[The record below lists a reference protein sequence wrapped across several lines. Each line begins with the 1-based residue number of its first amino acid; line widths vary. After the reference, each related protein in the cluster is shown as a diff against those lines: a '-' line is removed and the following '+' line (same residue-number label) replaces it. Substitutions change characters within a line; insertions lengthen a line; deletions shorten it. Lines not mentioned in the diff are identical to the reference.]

1 MKKVEEF
8 IELLEN
14 QTISKEE
21 CDNFLQSLSK
31 EEFIYF
37 LKKDFTINER
47 KKKFMF
53 ELFGSS
59 INEDFAKNDS
69 INKRLNLFAESPEI
83 IHKLIQQFSKEEIK
97 QLLPQIQLEYTQI
110 KEMFIKYFVQQ
121 VHNNYENFDENKT
134 VVFLEKLK
142 EEEYSVND
150 IPIYLSQMTKPEFSF
165 FLCLDKT
172 FSNIKYFQK
181 TIKEIISQYND
192 GEIVEIIP
200 FINDVHADIK
210 KELFKKLSANNA
222 YNIFISNPYKYKNE
236 IICYLVN
243 LPSSPAKD
251 QIITNI
257 LTQNSLYSFFDENEI
272 NILHSQIEDKEVIL
286 DENSNIINT
295 YQKDI
300 KEAAFNFIKNI
311 RTNDKP
317 NIKRGI
323 LKKLSAKSL
332 HSILNEVNKSLV
344 NSQIEPISYKE
355 FIHSFSMPLSK
366 TILFLNECSELTE
379 VEKKQILN
387 ELFKENNYQNLSIKE
402 IYNSIIGKSIDIVL
416 QNNIHN
422 DEELFYCYQDIL
434 ELEYI
439 PEFYNKMAE
448 KFVGSVFYKVT
459 PESINIFLSQ
469 IVEKF
474 IKENNLNIK
483 KDFYVGPTFS
493 DTNSEQE
500 VQSGGYNLLT
510 KTIQINTNVLTE
522 INKKEE
528 EVESIYDPQVTSFVN
543 KSLIFETTF
552 HELRHAYQDKTL
564 KTIGGIRDF
573 YFMLDQLIHQH
584 APAGI
589 YLYHTNYEY
598 DIRELDAQL
607 YAKIALASLLKYAPA
622 WKKMFL
628 EVKAEE
634 IKSLAAQR
642 RAPQLRKRFPFETD
656 EERID
661 LLELFRQEMEPSKVE
676 ELAEEYPMLHLITED
691 GYLFHEEQLLEKYQ
705 DIEATLNT
713 LSPETEEYE
722 IAKKSYALIGMILN
736 RIYNKNIE
744 VKKGK

>member
-97 QLLPQIQLEYTQI
+97 QLLPQIQVEYTQI

-379 VEKKQILN
+379 VEK
-387 ELFKENNYQNLSIKE
+387 
-402 IYNSIIGKSIDIVL
+402 
-416 QNNIHN
+416 
-422 DEELFYCYQDIL
+422 
-434 ELEYI
+434 
-439 PEFYNKMAE
+439 NK
-448 KFVGSVFYKVT
+448 F
-459 PESINIFLSQ
+459 
-469 IVEKF
+469 
-474 IKENNLNIK
+474 
-483 KDFYVGPTFS
+483 
-493 DTNSEQE
+493 
-500 VQSGGYNLLT
+500 
-510 KTIQINTNVLTE
+510 
-522 INKKEE
+522 
-528 EVESIYDPQVTSFVN
+528 
-543 KSLIFETTF
+543 
-552 HELRHAYQDKTL
+552 
-564 KTIGGIRDF
+564 
-573 YFMLDQLIHQH
+573 
-584 APAGI
+584 
-589 YLYHTNYEY
+589 
-598 DIRELDAQL
+598 
-607 YAKIALASLLKYAPA
+607 
-622 WKKMFL
+622 
-628 EVKAEE
+628 
-634 IKSLAAQR
+634 
-642 RAPQLRKRFPFETD
+642 
-656 EERID
+656 
-661 LLELFRQEMEPSKVE
+661 
-676 ELAEEYPMLHLITED
+676 
-691 GYLFHEEQLLEKYQ
+691 
-705 DIEATLNT
+705 
-713 LSPETEEYE
+713 
-722 IAKKSYALIGMILN
+722 
-736 RIYNKNIE
+736 
-744 VKKGK
+744 